1 METTIVLD
9 LNWAGHPRSIGTAL
23 LRSPE
28 SAILIDPGPT
38 SSLETLR
45 ARLAEQGLRIS
56 DLHAILLT
64 HIHLDHAGASG
75 TLVRENPKLQVYVHE
90 NGAVHMSAPEKLLKS
105 AARLYGD
112 TMQTLFGD
120 FLPVPGENLQVLR
133 GNEVLRL
140 GGRRLQVLYT
150 PGHASHHVTYFDPEE
165 RVAFVGDTAGICVNG
180 HAFIL
185 PATPPPDISIE
196 LWDASLNAIASLNA
210 RRLFLT
216 HFSFSHDPAEH
227 LERYRER
234 LHYWSDRAAAIIAS
248 GLDEQG
254 CIQKFSEEVA
264 EDAANYMSR
273 EELTEM
279 AYVAALNLSW
289 MGLARYHRKRAGTAS
304 A

>member
-216 HFSFSHDPAEH
+216 HFSFSDDPAEH